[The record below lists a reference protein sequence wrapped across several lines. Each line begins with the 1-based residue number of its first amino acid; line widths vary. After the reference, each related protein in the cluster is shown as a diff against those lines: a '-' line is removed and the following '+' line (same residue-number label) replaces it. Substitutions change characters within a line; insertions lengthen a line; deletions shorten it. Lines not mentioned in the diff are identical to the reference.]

1 MDNNN
6 NQMVPPTGEGGPQIS
21 GKWYNPHNG
30 NVVYIRDSLIDGD
43 CMYVI
48 TDKGRISLD
57 ELQAYVQVEEDDVLP
72 DGPIV
77 NMPTTDIKSQLA
89 ASGMNAGDLSA
100 DNDIFVDKSIVDKS
114 HNEVINDTQN
124 SVATITIPEHDKSY
138 IMIDKIFS
146 KTNIVPKIKLVIDNN
161 TFPYAELGML
171 MEYFDVTADD
181 IAEYVKDKFITGDAV
196 KESIGN
202 HKE

>member
-1 MDNNN
+1 MDNN

-30 NVVYIRDSLIDGD
+30 NVVYVRDSLIDGD

-196 KESIGN
+196 KESIGSL
-202 HKE
+202 KE

>member
-30 NVVYIRDSLIDGD
+30 NVVYVRDSLIDGD

-196 KESIGN
+196 KESIGSL
-202 HKE
+202 KE

>member
-30 NVVYIRDSLIDGD
+30 NVVYVRDSLIDGD

-196 KESIGN
+196 KESIGTL
-202 HKE
+202 KE